1 MAFEVTELTRKFIFK
16 KGSQNQELEDPNPKL
31 TAEEVLKWHA
41 GKHPELNNAT
51 ISGPTVEGDKALYE
65 FKTTLGSKG

>member
-1 MAFEVTELTRKFIFK
+1 MALEVTGLSRKFIFK
-16 KGSQNQELEDPNPKL
+16 KGTQNNELEDPNPNL

-51 ISGPTVEGDKALYE
+51 ISGPTVEGDKALYV
-65 FKTTLGSKG
+65 FQTTLGSKG